1 MATTTEPENLEPTR
15 GSKRSLYLGLL
26 LAVLGGGG
34 AFYAMYSGLL
44 FGEQTNSAKME
55 APVEATP
62 MPDVAFVP
70 IDPLVVSLGPTAI
83 NRHLRFR
90 AQLEVVPAH
99 EQDVIHL
106 LPRIVDVLN
115 NYLRALEA
123 SDIEQPAALMNLRAQ
138 MLRRVQIVV
147 GPGRVNDLLVME
159 FVLK

>member
-1 MATTTEPENLEPTR
+1 
-15 GSKRSLYLGLL
+15 
-26 LAVLGGGG
+26 
-34 AFYAMYSGLL
+34 
-44 FGEQTNSAKME
+44 
-55 APVEATP
+55 

-70 IDPLVVSLGPTAI
+70 IDPLVVSLGPNAI

>member
-15 GSKRSLYLGLL
+15 GSKRPLYLGLL

-34 AFYAMYSGLL
+34 AFYAMYSDLL
-44 FGEQTNSAKME
+44 FGEETKSAKME
-55 APVEATP
+55 AAVEAAP

-70 IDPLVVSLGPTAI
+70 IDPLVVSLGSNAI

-90 AQLEVVPAH
+90 AQLEVVPAY